1 MTASGFLKRNLIRFF
16 FFKSKFVMFCF
27 LEIPLPC
34 NSSCLLVTTPD
45 RILALT
51 YDTNSSFVVIPNSSY
66 ATALDYYYNDYNKR
80 AFIFWTDRKEKKIK
94 RSNMDGTNIT
104 VIYNSTE
111 ECYGLAVDW
120 NSLQLYG
127 TDLTNDTIWVSDF
140 EGRNRRKVI
149 SDLDTP
155 TGIALDPHE
164 G

>member
-1 MTASGFLKRNLIRFF
+1 
-16 FFKSKFVMFCF
+16 MFCF

-34 NSSCLLVTTPD
+34 NSPCLLVTTPD

-51 YDTNSSFVVIPNSSY
+51 YDANSSFVVIPNLSF

-80 AFIFWTDRKEKKIK
+80 GFIFWTDRVEKSIK
-94 RSNMDGTNIT
+94 RSNMDGTDIK
-104 VIYNSTE
+104 VIYNGPE

-140 EGRNRRKVI
+140 EGRNRRMVI
-149 SDLDTP
+149 SSDLDTP

>member
-111 ECYGLAVDW
+111 EYYGLAVDW

-140 EGRNRRKVI
+140 EGSNRRKVI

>member
-1 MTASGFLKRNLIRFF
+1 MTASSFLKRNLIRFF
-16 FFKSKFVMFCF
+16 FNLILWCFVF

-34 NSSCLLVTTPD
+34 NSPCLLVTTPD

-51 YDTNSSFVVIPNSSY
+51 YDTSSSFVVIPNSSY
-66 ATALDYYYNDYNKR
+66 ASALDYYYNDYNKR
-80 AFIFWTDRKEKKIK
+80 GFIFWTDRVEKSIK
-94 RSNMDGTNIT
+94 RSNMDGTNIK
-104 VIYNSTE
+104 VIYNGPE

>member
-1 MTASGFLKRNLIRFF
+1 ME
-16 FFKSKFVMFCF
+16 KS
-27 LEIPLPC
+27 
-34 NSSCLLVTTPD
+34 
-45 RILALT
+45 
-51 YDTNSSFVVIPNSSY
+51 
-66 ATALDYYYNDYNKR
+66 
-80 AFIFWTDRKEKKIK
+80 IK
-94 RSNMDGTNIT
+94 RSNMDGTNIK
-104 VIYNSTE
+104 VIYNGPE

-149 SDLDTP
+149 SNLDRP

>member
-1 MTASGFLKRNLIRFF
+1 M
-16 FFKSKFVMFCF
+16 
-27 LEIPLPC
+27 
-34 NSSCLLVTTPD
+34 
-45 RILALT
+45 
-51 YDTNSSFVVIPNSSY
+51 VIPNSSY

-80 AFIFWTDRKEKKIK
+80 GFIFWTDRVEKSIK
-94 RSNMDGTNIT
+94 RSNMDGTDIK

-140 EGRNRRKVI
+140 EGRNRRMVI
-149 SDLDTP
+149 SSDLDRP